1 MLAEPEGY
9 PASFE
14 VEDAYAA
21 NELFQRNGWTDGLP
35 IVPPTPELVAAFLER
50 AGLRAED
57 VVGVEPVRQRRI
69 SAAKVAANTVM
80 AGCLPASLPVVVA
93 IVRAMCEPAFSL
105 HGCSA
110 STGGSAPFTV
120 VNGPIRAELG
130 MNATHSVL
138 ASTNRA
144 NGTIGRAV
152 RLILI
157 NVL

>member
-57 VVGVEPVRQRRI
+57 LVGVEPVRPRRI
-69 SAAKVAANTVM
+69 SAAKGAANTGV
-80 AGCLPASLPVVVA
+80 ARCLPADPPAAGASPPQ
-93 IVRAMCEPAFSL
+93 IVRPA
-105 HGCSA
+105 
-110 STGGSAPFTV
+110 
-120 VNGPIRAELG
+120 
-130 MNATHSVL
+130 
-138 ASTNRA
+138 
-144 NGTIGRAV
+144 
-152 RLILI
+152 
-157 NVL
+157 